1 MSSMSLLIACRQ
13 IKRDGFASGL
23 TKLDP
28 KLDVR
33 IWPDSGE
40 LEDIRYA
47 LVWKP
52 PEGMLASLPSLEV
65 IFSIGAG
72 VDHVLGQSDLPDV
85 PLVRFVDPNLTMRMS
100 EYVCLQVLMHH
111 RRVRDYAE
119 LQAQATWK
127 EVWPQPGA
135 NEIRVGVMG
144 LGVLGMDAVEKLTM
158 LGYQLAGW
166 SRSQKQI
173 EGIECFAGEDGLKP
187 FLASTDILV
196 CLLPHTPD
204 TEGMINA
211 KLISGLARDTALPGP
226 VLINAGRG
234 KIQVEA
240 DILKSLEAGELWAA
254 SLDVFEEE
262 PLPPASPLWAHPRVI
277 ITPHNASISDDM
289 AVCRYVVDQ
298 IARYEKGEPLKNV
311 VDVSQG
317 Y

>member
-1 MSSMSLLIACRQ
+1 MALLIACRQ

-23 TKLDP
+23 SKFDP
-28 KLDVR
+28 KLNVR
-33 IWPDSGE
+33 VWPDSGD

-52 PEGMLASLPSLEV
+52 PEGMLASLPNLEV

-119 LQAQATWK
+119 LQAQSTWN
-127 EVWPQPGA
+127 EIWPQPSA

-144 LGVLGMDAVEKLTM
+144 LGVLGLDAVKKLRM

-173 EGIECFAGEDGLKP
+173 DGMECFAGDEGLKP
-187 FLASTDILV
+187 FLARTDILI
-196 CLLPHTPD
+196 CLLPHTPE
-204 TEGMINA
+204 TEGMLNA
-211 KLISGLARDTALPGP
+211 ALISGLAADSPLPGP

-240 DILKSLEAGELWAA
+240 DILAALEANELWAA

-262 PLPPASPLWAHPRVI
+262 PLPSTSPLWSHPRVI
-277 ITPHNASISDDM
+277 ITPHNASISDDI
-289 AVCRYVVDQ
+289 AVCRYVVEQ
-298 IARYEKGEPLKNV
+298 IARYESGGGLENV
-311 VDVSQG
+311 VDVNQG

>member
-1 MSSMSLLIACRQ
+1 MTLLIVCRQ
-13 IKRDGFASGL
+13 IRQDFFANGL
-23 TKLDP
+23 RKLNP
-28 KLDVR
+28 ELDVR
-33 IWPDSGE
+33 IWPDAGE

-52 PEGMLASLPSLEV
+52 PEGMLATLPDLEV

-72 VDHVLGQSDLPDV
+72 VDHVLEQSNLPDV

-119 LQAQATWK
+119 QQSQVAWK
-127 EVWPQPGA
+127 EIWPQPGA
-135 NEIRVGVMG
+135 NELRVGVMG
-144 LGVLGMDAVEKLTM
+144 LGVLGLDAVEKLAM

-166 SRSQKQI
+166 SRSKKKI
-173 EGIECFAGEDGLKP
+173 EGIACFAGDDGLKP
-187 FLASTDILV
+187 FLARTDILV

-204 TEGMINA
+204 TEGMLNA
-211 KLISGLARDTALPGP
+211 GLISGLAQDGALPGP

-240 DILKSLEAGELWAA
+240 DILKCLEAGELWTA

-262 PLPPASPLWAHPRVI
+262 PLPTQSPLWAHPRVI

-289 AVCRYVVDQ
+289 AVCRYVADQ
-298 IARYEKGEPLKNV
+298 IARYEKGDRLENV
-311 VDVSQG
+311 VDLKRG

>member
-1 MSSMSLLIACRQ
+1 MTLLIVCRKIRQ
-13 IKRDGFASGL
+13 DIYAKGLSRVDAS
-23 TKLDP
+23 LDIR
-28 KLDVR
+28 V
-33 IWPDSGE
+33 WPDAADQN
-40 LEDIRYA
+40 DIRYA

-52 PEGMLASLPSLEV
+52 PEGVLASLPNLEV

-72 VDHVLGQSDLPDV
+72 VDHVLEQGNLPDV

-100 EYVCLQVLMHH
+100 EYICLQVLMHH
-111 RRVRDYAE
+111 RQVRDYAE
-119 LQAQATWK
+119 LQSQSKWK
-127 EVWPQPGA
+127 EIWPQPGA

-144 LGVLGMDAVEKLTM
+144 LGVLGLDAVEKLRM
-158 LGYQLAGW
+158 LGYQIAGW

-173 EGIECFAGEDGLKP
+173 EGIECFAGDEGLKP
-187 FLASTDILV
+187 FLARTDILV

-204 TEGMINA
+204 TDGMLNA
-211 KLISGLARDTALPGP
+211 KLISGMAKDGALPGP

-234 KIQVEA
+234 KIQVEK
-240 DILKSLEAGELWAA
+240 DIISALEDGELWAA

-262 PLPPASPLWAHPRVI
+262 PLPSTSPLWSHPRVI

-298 IARYEKGEPLKNV
+298 IARYERGEPLVNV
-311 VDVSQG
+311 VDLNQG

>member
-1 MSSMSLLIACRQ
+1 MSLLIACRQ
-13 IKRDGFASGL
+13 IKRDGFANGL
-23 TKLDP
+23 SKLDP

-33 IWPDSGE
+33 VWPDSGD

-52 PEGMLASLPSLEV
+52 PEGMLASLPNLEV

-72 VDHVLGQSDLPDV
+72 VDHVLGQSDFPDV

-119 LQAQATWK
+119 LQSQATWK
-127 EVWPQPGA
+127 EICPQPGA
-135 NEIRVGVMG
+135 NEIRGGIMG
-144 LGVLGMDAVEKLTM
+144 LGVLGLDAMHKLAM
-158 LGYQLAGW
+158 LGYKLAGW

-173 EGIECFAGEDGLKP
+173 DGIECFAGESGIKP
-187 FLASTDILV
+187 FLARTDILI

-204 TEGMINA
+204 TDGMLNA
-211 KLISGLARDTALPGP
+211 ALIKGLAKDGPLPGP

-240 DILKSLEAGELWAA
+240 DILGALEAGDLWAA

-262 PLPPASPLWAHPRVI
+262 PLPDTSPLWAHPRVI

-289 AVCRYVVDQ
+289 AVCRYVVEQ
-298 IARYEKGEPLKNV
+298 IARCESGDKLENV
-311 VDVSQG
+311 VDLKRG

>member
-1 MSSMSLLIACRQ
+1 MSLLVACRQ

-23 TKLDP
+23 SKLDP

-33 IWPDSGE
+33 VWPDSGD

-52 PEGMLASLPSLEV
+52 PEGMLASLPNLEV

-111 RRVRDYAE
+111 RRVREYAE
-119 LQAQATWK
+119 LQSQATWK
-127 EVWPQPGA
+127 EIWPQPGA
-135 NEIRVGVMG
+135 NEIRVGIMG
-144 LGVLGMDAVEKLTM
+144 LGVLGLDAMNKLAM
-158 LGYQLAGW
+158 LGYKLAGW

-173 EGIECFAGEDGLKP
+173 DGIECFAGESGIKP
-187 FLASTDILV
+187 FLARTDILI

-204 TEGMINA
+204 TDGMLNA
-211 KLISGLARDTALPGP
+211 TLIAGLAKDGPLPGP
-226 VLINAGRG
+226 VIINAGRG

-240 DILKSLEAGELWAA
+240 DILKALEESDLWAA

-262 PLPPASPLWAHPRVI
+262 PLPDTSPLWAHPRVI

-289 AVCRYVVDQ
+289 AVCRYVVEQ
-298 IARYEKGEPLKNV
+298 IERYENGDELENV
-311 VDVSQG
+311 VDLKRG